1 MCRTKVV
8 ICKCFPSIA
17 NVKVP
22 CVWPAYLKHTTA
34 VQPLL
39 CCCDRRHMGL
49 TASILMIM
57 WMLATL
63 PEEQQG
69 DLVVAEI
76 IVTKW
81 QQKLQTCPL
90 IYTDVLV
97 PLSIHS
103 MAFNLLWVATIS
115 TALTQQMFKAMLQQ
129 LAQTPGDAA
138 STTEWGSVRE
148 VSLQPDRYA
157 STSS

>member
-1 MCRTKVV
+1 M
-8 ICKCFPSIA
+8 
-17 NVKVP
+17 
-22 CVWPAYLKHTTA
+22 
-34 VQPLL
+34 
-39 CCCDRRHMGL
+39 
-49 TASILMIM
+49 LMIT

-69 DLVVAEI
+69 GLVAAEI

-81 QQKLQTCPL
+81 QQKLQTYPL
-90 IYTDVLV
+90 NDTDVLE
-97 PLSIHS
+97 PLSMS
-103 MAFNLLWVATIS
+103 FNLLWVATIS

-129 LAQTPGDAA
+129 LAQTPGDAD